1 MIDEILVT
9 ASRDYTVSELRV
21 YDVVTVKSVN
31 DVVVV
36 VT

>member
-21 YDVVTVKSVN
+21 NDVVTVF
-31 DVVVV
+31 
-36 VT
+36 

>member
-21 YDVVTVKSVN
+21 YDVVTVF
-31 DVVVV
+31 
-36 VT
+36 